1 MFSFSFLLD
10 RCHEHFTFSDFCK
23 GTNIEETAG
32 WNGSKYKHLFSSS
45 RQLSLLREDVKCCA
59 TVLQGVLQPTVQ
71 LIKTNRLAQLVW
83 QNGHE
88 QCLQRILCLRLLT
101 I

>member
-10 RCHEHFTFSDFCK
+10 RCRENVTFSDFCK

-32 WNGSKYKHLFSSS
+32 CNGSKYKHLFSSS

-59 TVLQGVLQPTVQ
+59 TVLQGVTHCSTHKNQQ
-71 LIKTNRLAQLVW
+71 IGSISLAEW
-83 QNGHE
+83 
-88 QCLQRILCLRLLT
+88 T
-101 I
+101 